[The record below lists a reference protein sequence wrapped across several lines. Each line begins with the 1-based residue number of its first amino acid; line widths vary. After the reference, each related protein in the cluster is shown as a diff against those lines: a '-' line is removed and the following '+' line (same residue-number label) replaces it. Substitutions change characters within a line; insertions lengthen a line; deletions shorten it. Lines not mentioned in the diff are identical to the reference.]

1 MRNLLLTG
9 LSLLLLCGCTIG
21 PDYVRPEM
29 QLPPAWLVDYESA
42 AQAADVAWWERFEDP
57 ALNSLIDTALRENLD
72 LLTAAARVEQFLGA
86 LDTTRSE
93 FFPQVSAAATA
104 FRQQETESGF
114 VAPPE
119 NPYSYYQGV
128 LSASWEIDVWGR
140 IRRASE
146 AARAEVLASEE
157 GRRAVILSLV
167 SDLASGYITL
177 RGFDRQLEIARETER
192 AYAESLR
199 LFNLRHDFGT
209 VSRVELSQIE
219 SQYEVAAQEIPRLE
233 SLVRQQENLL
243 SLLLGRNPGA
253 IPRGRSIDELAAPP
267 IPADLPSTLLERRP
281 DIAEAEQVL
290 IAANARIGVARSL
303 YFPRIA
309 LTGLYGTASTDFDDL
324 FHGPSEIWSLGGDAL
339 APIFTFGAISGQVK
353 QAEAIQKQ
361 ALFQYEQT
369 ILAALREVEDALI
382 GTTKGREQ
390 SASQQRQVRALA
402 DYARLARLQY
412 EGGTTDYLKVLD
424 ADRSLFSGQLAAVQ
438 TQTGVFVS
446 LINVYKAMGG
456 GWVDAADLRT
466 AAAQAEVEVS
476 PAATVR

>member
-1 MRNLLLTG
+1 MRSLLLTG

-21 PDYVRPEM
+21 PDYVRPET
-29 QLPPAWLVDYESA
+29 QPPPAWRVDYESA
-42 AQAADVAWWERFEDP
+42 AQAADVAWWERFDDP
-57 ALNSLIDTALRENLD
+57 ALNALIDTALRENLD
-72 LLTAAARVEQFLGA
+72 LLTAAARVEEFLGA

-93 FFPQVSAAATA
+93 FFPQIGASATA
-104 FRQQETESGF
+104 LRQQDTETGP
-114 VAPPE
+114 APIPK

-128 LSASWEIDVWGR
+128 LSASWEIDLWGR
-140 IRRASE
+140 IRRATE

-157 GRRAVILSLV
+157 GRRAVLLSLV
-167 SDLASGYITL
+167 TDVASGYITL
-177 RGFDRQLEIARETER
+177 RGLDRQLEITRETER

-199 LFNLRHDFGT
+199 LFNLRHDYGT

-233 SLVRQQENLL
+233 ALVRQQENLL
-243 SLLLGRNPGA
+243 SLLLGRNPGP
-253 IPRGRSIDELAAPP
+253 IPRGRSIDELAAPA

-281 DIAEAEQVL
+281 DIVQAEQVL
-290 IAANARIGVARSL
+290 VAANARIGVARAL

-309 LTGLYGTASTDFDDL
+309 LTGLYGTASSDFGDL
-324 FHGPSEIWSLGGDAL
+324 FEGPSEIWSLGGDAL

-382 GTTKGREQ
+382 GTTKGHEQ
-390 SASQQRQVRALA
+390 SASQQRQVRALT

-412 EGGTTDYLKVLD
+412 EAGTTDYLKVLD

-446 LINVYKAMGG
+446 LINVFKAMGG
-456 GWVDAADLRT
+456 GWVDEADRRT
-466 AAAQAEVEVS
+466 AAAEAEVS
-476 PAATVR
+476 PAKSAH